1 MKYTIAS
8 LLMIFSLLIGE
19 GQTYSLQYL
28 SPNDLIEALNLTRE
42 GRSAYVL
49 QSEGDPVEIYLNQ
62 GNNIIRLEG
71 SDMGISSA
79 MNLISFMDSVP
90 LQFSIQTEI
99 IEISREDLEQV
110 GLDWQ
115 GFIGKLST
123 NYTYSEH
130 WDSNNMTG
138 SYSDNNDYSSS
149 DNQNAGHHYIQNSVS
164 INARALGELID
175 VLKENGIGKTIN
187 SPKIVTTNN
196 KKGKILDGS
205 HSTYVT
211 RYSSYANI
219 YETQEINAGLSLEVT
234 PSLGEGGYI
243 YLEIQAKYTSLHGSI
258 SGSPVEVGQI
268 LENQVY
274 VKEGEPFLLGS
285 FKKTEDQDINRKV
298 PVLGTILPFL
308 FSNKKTVTIEKDI
321 LVVLTPTIINLEG
334 SPIPDLNQ
342 D

>member
-62 GNNIIRLEG
+62 GNNIIRIFG
-71 SDMGISSA
+71 SDENVRKAIELITFFDSS
-79 MNLISFMDSVP
+79 P
-90 LQFSIQTEI
+90 LQFSIQIEI
-99 IEISREDLEQV
+99 IEINRQNLENV
-110 GLDWQ
+110 GMDWQ
-115 GFIGKLST
+115 SFLDGLRLDYSYKAYFDYDHDIHIDNDDSYTDDDNRKSKSLRSSSMLRST
-123 NYTYSEH
+123 NL
-130 WDSNNMTG
+130 N
-138 SYSDNNDYSSS
+138 
-149 DNQNAGHHYIQNSVS
+149 
-164 INARALGELID
+164 ELIN
-175 VLKENGIGKTIN
+175 VLKANGIGETIN
-187 SPKIVTTNN
+187 SPKIVTVNN

-205 HSTYVT
+205 HSTYIT

-219 YETQEINAGLSLEVT
+219 YETEEINAGLSLEVT

-243 YLEIQAKYTSLHGSI
+243 YLDIEAKYTSLISNI
-258 SGSPVEVGQI
+258 SGSPVEFGQI

-334 SPIPDLNQ
+334 SPVPELNQ